1 MTEAQGSPTKI
12 AIAGPGR
19 SGTSLLVKIL
29 NAAGLNTPGSETEY
43 DEINAGRE
51 SRIGIGS
58 PFDVDKDPWLYAYA
72 ESLSDDAWSEYRA
85 LVIPIRNLRDASVSR
100 SKNERVSRLVDDPE
114 LDHWQWDTWG
124 RTPGGAISR
133 TNASEIGNVLS
144 TGLWALIEVAT
155 AKQIPI
161 VLLNFPAFARD
172 PDYLWSQLSP
182 YLPEGITRDAF
193 VDAWKVTVRPDLAR
207 EFPSEIGGPDIVE
220 LRAMVSD
227 LSSRIAKLKKQNAES
242 TSSLRERDWQVD
254 ELGRILAETRAELA
268 RTQSFAEMSASLSN
282 SIAENNRLIA
292 HVDELAAES
301 NHRIA
306 ETNERIDHMFAV
318 VERSSQPLFR
328 KIARFLRNRFDRR

>member
-85 LVIPIRNLRDASVSR
+85 LVIPIRNLRDASISR

-114 LDHWQWDTWG
+114 LDHWRWDTWG

-161 VLLNFPAFARD
+161 VLLNFPAFTRD

-207 EFPSEIGGPDIVE
+207 EFPPESGGPDIVE
-220 LRAMVSD
+220 LQAMVSD

-282 SIAENNRLIA
+282 SIAENNRLVA
-292 HVDELAAES
+292 HVDE
-301 NHRIA
+301 RIA

-318 VERSSQPLFR
+318 VERSSQPLLR